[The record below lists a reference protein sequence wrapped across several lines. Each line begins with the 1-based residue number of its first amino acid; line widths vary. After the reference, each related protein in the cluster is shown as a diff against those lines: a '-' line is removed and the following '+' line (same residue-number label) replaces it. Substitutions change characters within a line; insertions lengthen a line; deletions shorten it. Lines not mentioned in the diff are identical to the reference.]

1 MATFILVHGMFHGGW
16 SFDKL
21 TPWLEAKGHRVL
33 TPDLAGCGSDKTPHG
48 EVSLD
53 GWAKDIAALA
63 EASRKVILLGHSR
76 GGLVAAQA
84 TEYAPAHVAAAVYLT
99 ALMLPN
105 GKSGVNVPEIV
116 AEQGFETPSSPV
128 VPRFSEDG
136 LSMLPPLN
144 AAELFY
150 GDVSPEIRDWA
161 VPLVGPE
168 PLAPLLTP
176 VTLTAERYGAVPRI
190 YIETTE
196 DRILPIETQRAL
208 IAASK
213 PEEVITMH
221 TDHMPTMTDAE
232 ALANILDGVA
242 QRYAP

>member
-33 TPDLAGCGSDKTPHG
+33 APDLAGCGSDKTPHG

-99 ALMLPN
+99 ALMLPD

-221 TDHMPTMTDAE
+221 TDHMPTMTHAE